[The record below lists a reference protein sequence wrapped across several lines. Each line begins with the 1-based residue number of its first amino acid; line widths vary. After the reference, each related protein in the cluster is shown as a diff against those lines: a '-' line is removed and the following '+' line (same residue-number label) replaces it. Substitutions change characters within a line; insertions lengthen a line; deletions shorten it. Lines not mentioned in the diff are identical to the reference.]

1 MRYGN
6 AIKEERKI
14 IIISEIDRKK
24 EAMIKS
30 YEDAKKR
37 IIKDFDEYTRSDKAR
52 LDNVKQET
60 ESVLMNPSLCCL

>member
-1 MRYGN
+1 
-6 AIKEERKI
+6 
-14 IIISEIDRKK
+14 
-24 EAMIKS
+24 MIKS

-60 ESVLMNPSLCCL
+60 ESVLMNLSLCCL